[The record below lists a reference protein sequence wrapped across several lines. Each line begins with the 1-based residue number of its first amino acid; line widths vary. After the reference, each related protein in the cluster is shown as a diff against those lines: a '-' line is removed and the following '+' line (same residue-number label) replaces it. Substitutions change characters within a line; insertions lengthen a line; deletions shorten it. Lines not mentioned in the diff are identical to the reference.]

1 METKMENFG
10 FHISLIGL
18 ATVLIWIGLFKFT
31 PTEAKAIEPLVT
43 HSPLVGW
50 LYGFMGLRA
59 VSNTIGTIEVI
70 TGILLLLNYFTPYG
84 GLVGGFLSA
93 LTFVVTLTFIFSTPN
108 GIERI
113 DNFVLPDAF
122 ILKDL
127 MALGIS
133 LTIFAKS
140 FRAIFESHP

>member
-1 METKMENFG
+1 MENFG